1 MTDRPLS
8 TDTDRPHRSPR
19 SAATSPTRC
28 SERQRSARTAAWA
41 PPLFGAVALFIASL
55 GLGLLFLNWGLPRPG
70 RWGFGGFQSLL
81 AVSNAVTALL
91 ITRRYPRHPIGW
103 IVLGTALFAALTG
116 FSEEYAVYAVHTHP
130 DQLAVAAFV
139 AGLLNWL
146 WVPSYALVAIH
157 LPLLFPNGRLLSP
170 RWRIVAWLGALWVLL
185 NSAWLFFFP
194 GPLPNNA
201 GIENP
206 FGVTAWHGTLLTAL
220 DPRVVA
226 PLTGMLLMLAAAA
239 SLVMRYRRSQDTVT
253 RQQLKWYAY
262 AAVMVSFAG
271 LVGQFSGQV
280 AHLALF
286 VMVTAVPVSIAVAIL
301 RYRLYDID
309 LLINRTLVY
318 GALTALVVG
327 VYALVVAAASALLQ
341 SQGNW
346 PAALLATMLVVLL
359 FHPLRTRLQREVNRL
374 LYGERDAPLTVLS
387 QLGRRMESAV
397 SPEAMLSVLAE
408 TVARALKLPYVAV
421 GLQGRDGL
429 TIVAEHGQPTGQ
441 ARTFPLTYRGTTVG
455 QLLAAPR
462 QPGEPFA
469 EADTALLEHVARQA
483 GTVAHAVRLSTDLRR
498 ARQRLVAAREEERR
512 RLRRDL
518 HDDLGPKL
526 ASLTLSLDALGRL
539 MDRDP
544 AAAAAL
550 LTELKEQAATAVQDI
565 RRLAHDL
572 RPPTLDDLG
581 LVAALRESATRYRQS
596 GVAITVHAPEP
607 LPDLPAAVE
616 VAAYRI
622 AQEAMTNTV
631 RHAQART
638 CRVTLERQP
647 DALCLTIQDDGH
659 GLPAGVQAGI
669 GLRSMQERV
678 AELQGSFTLKSSPGG
693 GTTVQAILPIE
704 GGTHEPYPH
713 SDRR

>member
-1 MTDRPLS
+1 M
-8 TDTDRPHRSPR
+8 
-19 SAATSPTRC
+19 
-28 SERQRSARTAAWA
+28 
-41 PPLFGAVALFIASL
+41 LFGTVVLLLAGL
-55 GLGLLFLNWGLPRPG
+55 GLGLLFLNRGISRPE
-70 RWGFGGFQSLL
+70 RWGFGGFQSLMAL
-81 AVSNAVTALL
+81 SSAVTAML
-91 ITRRYPRHPIGW
+91 ITWRYPRHPIGW
-103 IVLGTALFAALTG
+103 MVLSMALFAALTG
-116 FSEEYAVYAVHTHP
+116 FSEEYAVYAVHTRP
-130 DQLAVAAFV
+130 DRLAVAAFV
-139 AGLLNWL
+139 AGLMNWL
-146 WVPSYALVAIH
+146 WVPSYALAAIH

-201 GIENP
+201 DIENP

-271 LVGQFSGQV
+271 LVGQFSGRV

-346 PAALLATMLVVLL
+346 PAALLATALVALL
-359 FHPLRTRLQREVNRL
+359 FQPLRTRLQREVNRL

-397 SPEAMLSVLAE
+397 SPEAMLPVLAE

-421 GLQGRDGL
+421 GLQDSGGL
-429 TIVAEHGQPTGQ
+429 TIIAEYGRPTGQ
-441 ARTFPLTYRGTTVG
+441 ARAFPLTYRGATVG

-462 QPGEPFA
+462 QPGESFD
-469 EADTALLEHVARQA
+469 EADTALLENVARQA

-498 ARQRLVAAREEERR
+498 ARQRLVTAREEERR

-581 LVAALRESATRYRQS
+581 LVAALRESAARYRQS
-596 GVAITVHAPEP
+596 GVEITVHAPEP
-607 LPDLPAAVE
+607 LADLPAAVE

-678 AELQGSFTLKSSPGG
+678 AELQGRFTLKSSPGG
-693 GTTVQAILPIE
+693 GTTVRAILPIE
-704 GGTHEPYPH
+704 GSTHEPYPH